1 MTVSEQSNQSQLE
14 KAIKKEIR
22 LLIEWIDIQSF
33 FVLKKSIIYAGF
45 VVVTKSRITTESDT
59 IR

>member
-22 LLIEWIDIQSF
+22 LLIEWIDIQF